1 MIKLKKFAAY
11 LLSIILVFST
21 ALILPFNTSA
31 LAGDCNESGYVPDD
45 TERLI
50 DDSYNGGSFS
60 GYVPDDEQRL
70 TGDLDN
76 TEPTPQQESVP
87 IVLTDEQ
94 KQQITVMMKKAALY
108 TSNDSVGNPVAPPY
122 DEAYTSEMGKISNSI
137 IDNGSLLLCDKG
149 SLSQFNAINSDYA
162 RLLTLL
168 NNPVINPQF
177 AAYSCYLS
185 FKEHN
190 NNSWY
195 SEEDWQSFVAYRNK
209 LYEVLTSVREDYLN
223 INGNFLTYIQ
233 KKEITAA
240 FFNLLECYDKMTL
253 DDALLGD
260 VDGDGCAT
268 VLDVTAI
275 QRNMADKIEF
285 TEGQKLRATICAK
298 AADNGSDYD
307 IQSVT
312 ALQKHIVDKDT
323 YLPSPLNV
331 SEFSIFQLYNFP
343 PKEIRPTHLSYP
355 DPELLNQRQYRNISI
370 WNPIICITNYA
381 DKRLAEIEANK

>member
-1 MIKLKKFAAY
+1 MKKRTVIKKFFCCAAAAIC
-11 LLSIILVFST
+11 LISA
-21 ALILPFNTSA
+21 ALTGVYA
-31 LAGDCNESGYVPDD
+31 ESGY
-45 TERLI
+45 I
-50 DDSYNGGSFS
+50 
-60 GYVPDDEQRL
+60 PDDEQRL
-70 TGDLDN
+70 TGNLDN
-76 TEPTPQQESVP
+76 TDPTSPQEEVP
-87 IVLTDEQ
+87 VNLTDEQ

-137 IDNGSLLLCDKG
+137 IDDGSLLLCDKG
-149 SLSQFNAINSDYA
+149 SLSQFNAINSNYA
-162 RLLTLL
+162 RLLNLL
-168 NNPVINPQF
+168 DNPVINPQF

-185 FKEHN
+185 FMENN

-223 INGNFLTYIQ
+223 INGDFLTYIQ
-233 KKEITAA
+233 KKEVTAA
-240 FFNLLECYDKMTL
+240 FFDLLEWYDKMTL

-260 VDGDGCAT
+260 VDGDGCVT

-275 QRNMADKIEF
+275 QRNLADKTEF

-298 AADNGSDYD
+298 AADNGTDYD
-307 IQSVT
+307 LLSVT

-331 SEFSIFQLYNFP
+331 SEFSVFQSYNFP

-355 DPELLNQRQYRNISI
+355 DPELLSQRQYRNISI

-381 DKRLAEIEANK
+381 DKRLAEIEDNQ